1 MKDRLMKDLHR
12 LILLRILVVVGPC
25 AMLFW
30 LQFGLTPPPPPPGWP
45 VAVFLG
51 WGTLVFAGLQ
61 LAARRRRRITAGEL
75 FAYLQLDVLA
85 LALVLFFS
93 GGASN
98 PFVSLLLLPLITAA
112 ILLPAWQVWATT
124 MITVATYTV
133 LMFYYQPLPGMLS
146 GHGHGFQAHLWGM
159 WLVFV
164 ISALLIAGF
173 VASLASSLRERD
185 QQIAELREKALRDE
199 QILAL
204 GLFAAGAAHELGTPL
219 STIAVLVREMEYAH
233 GGDAELCADL
243 HTLRQQ
249 VDACRAI
256 LSELL
261 KSANLA
267 ADRESAQSLDLLL
280 EHTRSRWQL
289 LRPQVALQVH
299 CPGSAPPP
307 QVAAPQAIGQTLISL
322 LNNAADASPDGVCL
336 EGRWDAQRVVIEI
349 RDQGQSWTSEAANR
363 TGEAFFST
371 KEDGIGIG
379 LLLANA
385 TLERLGG
392 QVSLRRDRQ
401 GGTCARIDLPAL
413 LGAAS

>member
-1 MKDRLMKDLHR
+1 MKDLRR
-12 LILLRILVVVGPC
+12 LLLLRILVMVGPC

-30 LQFGLTPPPPPPGWP
+30 LQFSLTPPPPPPGWP
-45 VAVFLG
+45 VALFLG

-61 LAARRRRRITAGEL
+61 RAARHRRRVTPGEL
-75 FAYLQLDVLA
+75 FAYLQLDILTLA
-85 LALVLFFS
+85 LLLFFS

-112 ILLPAWQVWATT
+112 ILLPVRQVWATT
-124 MITVATYTV
+124 VVTVATYTV
-133 LMFYYQPLPGMLS
+133 LMFYYRPLPGMLS

-173 VASLASSLRERD
+173 VARLATALRERD
-185 QQIAELREKALRDE
+185 RQVAELREKALRDE

-219 STIAVLVREMEYAH
+219 STIAVLVREMEYSH
-233 GGDAELCADL
+233 SSDTGLCADL
-243 HTLRQQ
+243 NTLRQQ
-249 VDACRAI
+249 MDTCRVI

-261 KSANLA
+261 KSAHLA
-267 ADRESAQSLDLLL
+267 ADRESVQPLDVLL
-280 EHTRSRWQL
+280 EQIRSRWQL
-289 LRPQVALQVH
+289 LRPQVALQVR
-299 CPGSAPPP
+299 CPGTAPPP
-307 QVAAPQAIGQTLISL
+307 GIAAPQAIGQTLINL
-322 LNNAADASPDGVCL
+322 LNNAADASPEGICL
-336 EGRWDAQRVVIEI
+336 EGHWDARRVVIEI
-349 RDQGQSWTSEAANR
+349 RDQGQGWSPEAVNR
-363 TGEAFFST
+363 SGEAFFST
-371 KEDGIGIG
+371 KEDGTGIG

-401 GGTCARIDLPAL
+401 GGTCARIDLPIE

>member
-1 MKDRLMKDLHR
+1 MKDLRR
-12 LILLRILVVVGPC
+12 LLLLRILVMVGPC

-30 LQFGLTPPPPPPGWP
+30 LQFGLTLPPPPPGWS
-45 VAVFLG
+45 VALFLG
-51 WGTLVFAGLQ
+51 WGTWVFAGLHR
-61 LAARRRRRITAGEL
+61 AMRRRQRITAEVL
-75 FAYLQLDVLA
+75 FACLQLDILTLA
-85 LALVLFFS
+85 LLLFFS

-112 ILLPAWQVWATT
+112 ILLPTWQVWITAVV
-124 MITVATYTV
+124 TVATYTV

-173 VASLASSLRERD
+173 VARLATALRERD
-185 QQIAELREKALRDE
+185 QQVAELREKALRDE
-199 QILAL
+199 QILVL

-219 STIAVLVREMEYAH
+219 STIAVLAREMEYSH

-243 HTLRQQ
+243 NVLRQQ

-256 LSELL
+256 LGELL

-267 ADRESAQSLDLLL
+267 TDRESVQPLDRLL
-280 EHTRSRWQL
+280 EQTRNRWQL
-289 LRPQVALQVH
+289 LRPQVALQVRY
-299 CPGSAPPP
+299 PGIAPPP
-307 QVAAPQAIGQTLISL
+307 AVAAPQAIGQTLINL
-322 LNNAADASPDGVCL
+322 LNNAADASPEGVCL
-336 EGRWDAQRVVIEI
+336 EGHWDAQRVVIEI
-349 RDQGQSWTSEAANR
+349 RDQGQGWSLEAANR
-363 TGEAFFST
+363 NGEAFFST

-392 QVSLRRDRQ
+392 RVSLRRDRR
-401 GGTCARIDLPAL
+401 GGTCARIDLPVL